1 MSKQIPQN
9 VLEVLSTVE
18 IENTNVKITAQ
29 LDRKLYTQVNEV
41 LDRIGG
47 KWNRKAKAHV
57 FSEDPTDKLNAVI
70 ECGVLEPKVKTGYF
84 PTPLELVARMIELA
98 ELDRKHLILEPS
110 AGRGHICRGICNQL
124 RLPPDEVLLM
134 CCEILPENRLILEGK
149 GYVLEDL
156 EFFSFAYTCRQ
167 LGVKFDRILMNPPFE
182 AQSDILHV
190 TTAFDLLA
198 DGGILVAIMSSGV
211 LFRQNKKTVAFREEI
226 LDEHAVVVEN
236 NPEGSF
242 KSSGTMVNTVMIK
255 LVK

>member
-1 MSKQIPQN
+1 MSKQIPQD
-9 VLEVLSTVE
+9 VLAVLSTVE
-18 IENTNVKITAQ
+18 INNTHVKITAQ
-29 LDRKLYTQVNEV
+29 LERKLYTQVDEV

-47 KWNRKAKAHV
+47 KWNRKAKAHI

-84 PTPLELVARMIELA
+84 PTPPELVWRMIDLA
-98 ELDRKHLILEPS
+98 DLDRKHLILEPS
-110 AGRGHICRGICNQL
+110 AGQGHIVDEICK
-124 RLPPDEVLLM
+124 RTGSHTYEMIV
-134 CCEILPENRLILEGK
+134 CENLPENKHILQDK
-149 GYVLEDL
+149 GYAPEEL
-156 EFFSFAYTCRQ
+156 EFLSYAEEMIRVGGT
-167 LGVKFDRILMNPPFE
+167 FDRILMNPPFSNQADLE
-182 AQSDILHV
+182 HV
-190 TTAFDLLA
+190 RTAFDLLA

-226 LDEHAVVVEN
+226 LDKYAVVIEN